1 LLNGGNDIDTVPCND
16 KRETMERRAKERGDG
31 GAEKAV
37 LVSSPPSK

>member
-1 LLNGGNDIDTVPCND
+1 LNGGNDIDTVPCND
-16 KRETMERRAKERGDG
+16 KRKTMERARERGEG